1 MIDSNKDHQFQEV
14 FEYDGKPIN
23 EIVKEEENKFKD
35 EQEKA
40 HQDTYENEVERS
52 RTVTIPLRE
61 FEKLTEQ
68 QKTITNKDCI
78 AIIDKIEEL
87 VRAMIK
93 MRIQDTRL
101 NSVVDRTEE
110 MVRALRKHIVRTD
123 I

>member
-23 EIVKEEENKFKD
+23 EIVKKEENKFKD

-93 MRIQDTRL
+93 MRIQDTR
-101 NSVVDRTEE
+101 
-110 MVRALRKHIVRTD
+110 
-123 I
+123 